1 MEMEFFIVDG
11 EAVWTDFFILFYFFL
26 SSDLLRF
33 DVTHK
38 NFERDNDYE

>member
-11 EAVWTDFFILFYFFL
+11 EAVWTTFLYIFF

-33 DVTHK
+33 DVTYK
-38 NFERDNDYE
+38 NFERDNDFEWN